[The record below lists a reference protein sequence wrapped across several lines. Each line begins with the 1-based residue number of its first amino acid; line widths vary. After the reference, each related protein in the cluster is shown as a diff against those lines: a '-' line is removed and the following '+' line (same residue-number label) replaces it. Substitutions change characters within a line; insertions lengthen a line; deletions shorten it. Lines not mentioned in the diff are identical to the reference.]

1 MISLSDLLKQ
11 KKKLVEEEMK
21 KLLPVADRY
30 PKIIHEAMEYSLM
43 AGGKR
48 IRPILCLLTAELFEK
63 PGQDLLRCACALEFL
78 HTYTLVHDDLPCMDN
93 DDLRRGKPTLH
104 KVYPENIALLAGD
117 GLLTLSF
124 EILAANSGKH
134 PERGLRAVTDLA
146 KLTGSEGVI
155 GGQVLDLLAEKREI
169 TPSELEEIHHNKT
182 AKLLMAS
189 VRMGAILSGA
199 DEDPLKILTEYAQNL
214 GHAFQIADD
223 ILDETGD
230 VAKLGKNPGQDK
242 KLNKAT
248 YVKFF
253 GLERA
258 KQILNETIEKAVS
271 PLRPFGD
278 RATPLI
284 DLAYYIGQRE
294 N

>member
-1 MISLSDLLKQ
+1 MIPLSDLLKQ
-11 KKKLVEEEMK
+11 KKILVEEEMK
-21 KLLPVADRY
+21 KLLPVAGLH
-30 PKIIHEAMEYSLM
+30 PKILHEAMEYSLQ

-63 PGQDLLRCACALEFL
+63 PDEALLRCACALEFL

-104 KVYPENIALLAGD
+104 KVYPENMALLAGD

-124 EILAANSGKH
+124 EIIAINSISHPDRGLKVIADLAALSG
-134 PERGLRAVTDLA
+134 
-146 KLTGSEGVI
+146 SQGVI
-155 GGQVLDLLAEKREI
+155 GGQVLDLLAENRCI

-189 VRMGAILSGA
+189 VRMGALLSGA
-199 DEDPLKILTEYAQNL
+199 DEPSLKLLTEYARHI

-253 GLERA
+253 GLEGAR
-258 KQILNETIEKAVS
+258 QILNETLEKAVS
-271 PLRPFGD
+271 LLQPFGD
-278 RATPLI
+278 RARALI
-284 DLAYYIGQRE
+284 ELAYYIGRRE

>member
-1 MISLSDLLKQ
+1 MDAEDYFVVCRSR
-11 KKKLVEEEMK
+11 VE
-21 KLLPVADRY
+21 A
-30 PKIIHEAMEYSLM
+30 ALM
-43 AGGKR
+43 AALPPEGCRPARLTEAIRYSVMVGGKR
-48 IRPILCLLTAELFEK
+48 IRPMLCLAAAEAAGGAWTAAVPAAVAIEL
-63 PGQDLLRCACALEFL
+63 L

-124 EILAANSGKH
+124 EILAANSMKH
-134 PERGLRAVTDLA
+134 PERGLKAVADLA
-146 KLTGSEGVI
+146 LLTGSQGVI
-155 GGQVLDLLAEKREI
+155 GGQVLDLLAENREI
-169 TPSELEEIHHNKT
+169 SPSELEEIHHNKT

-199 DEDPLKILTEYAQNL
+199 EEDALNRLTEYGRNI

-223 ILDETGD
+223 ILDEIGD
-230 VAKLGKNPGQDK
+230 VKKLGKNPGQDK
-242 KLNKAT
+242 KLHKAT

-253 GLERA
+253 GLEKA
-258 KQILNETIEKAVS
+258 KLILDETIEKAVS
-271 PLRPFGD
+271 QLKPFGEKAETLRD
-278 RATPLI
+278 VAC
-284 DLAYYIGQRE
+284 YIGQRE

>member
-1 MISLSDLLKQ
+1 MKTLIEILKQ
-11 KKKLVEEEMK
+11 KKQIVEDEIRL
-21 KLLPVADRY
+21 LLPAARLY
-30 PKIIHEAMEYSLM
+30 PRIIHEAMEYSLM

-48 IRPILCLLTAELFEK
+48 IRPILCLLTAELFEE
-63 PGQDLLRCACALEFL
+63 PGPDLLRCACSLEFL

-117 GLLTLSF
+117 GLLTSSF
-124 EILAANSGKH
+124 EIIAANSQKH
-134 PERGLRAVTDLA
+134 PERGLRAVADLA
-146 KLTGSEGVI
+146 KLSGSEGVI
-155 GGQVLDLLAEKREI
+155 GGQVLDLLAENREI
-169 TPSELEEIHHNKT
+169 TPAELEEIHHNKT

-199 DEDPLKILTEYAQNL
+199 DEDSLKTLTEYARNI

-253 GLERA
+253 GLEGARR
-258 KQILNETIEKAVS
+258 ILNETIEKAVAQ
-271 PLRPFGD
+271 LTPFGEK
-278 RATPLI
+278 AKTLI

>member
-21 KLLPVADRY
+21 KLLPVADLH
-30 PKIIHEAMEYSLM
+30 PKILHEAMEYSLQ

-48 IRPILCLLTAELFEK
+48 IRPILCLLTAELFAK
-63 PGQDLLRCACALEFL
+63 PDEALLRSACALEFL
-78 HTYTLVHDDLPCMDN
+78 HTYTLIHDDLPCMDN

-124 EILAANSGKH
+124 EIIAENSMKH
-134 PERGLRAVTDLA
+134 PDRGLKVVADLA
-146 KLTGSEGVI
+146 KLTGSQGVI
-155 GGQVLDLLAEKREI
+155 GGQVLDLLAENKEI
-169 TPSELEEIHHNKT
+169 TPTELEEIHHNKT

-199 DEDPLKILTEYAQNL
+199 DEPSLKILTEYARNI

-253 GLERA
+253 GLEKA
-258 KQILNETIEKAVS
+258 KQILEETLEKAVT
-271 PLRPFGD
+271 LLQPFGD
-278 RATPLI
+278 RAKPLI
-284 DLAYYIGQRE
+284 ELAYYIGRRE

>member
-1 MISLSDLLKQ
+1 MTDLSDLLKQ
-11 KKKLVEEEMK
+11 KKKWVEEEMK
-21 KLLPVADRY
+21 LLLPVQNLH
-30 PKIIHEAMEYSLM
+30 PEIIHKAMEYSLM

-63 PGQDLLRCACALEFL
+63 PGKDLLRCACALEFL
-78 HTYTLVHDDLPCMDN
+78 HTYTLVHDDLPSMDN

-117 GLLTLSF
+117 GLLTMSF
-124 EILAANSGKH
+124 EILAVNSMKY
-134 PERGLRAVTDLA
+134 PERGLKAVADLA

-155 GGQVLDLLAEKREI
+155 GGQVLDLQAENREI

-199 DEDPLKILTEYAQNL
+199 DDESLKILTEYARNI

-230 VAKLGKNPGQDK
+230 VEKLGKNPGQDK

-253 GLERA
+253 GLQKA
-258 KQILNETIEKAVS
+258 KEILNETLEKAVAQ
-271 PLRPFGD
+271 LKPFGEK
-278 RATPLI
+278 AKTLI

>member
-1 MISLSDLLKQ
+1 MTALTDLLKQ
-11 KKKLVEEEMK
+11 KKKMVEEEMK
-21 KLLPVADRY
+21 LLLPVQKLH
-30 PKIIHEAMEYSLM
+30 PEIIHKAMEYSLM

-117 GLLTLSF
+117 GLLTMSF
-124 EILAANSGKH
+124 EILAANSMKH
-134 PERGLRAVTDLA
+134 PERGLKAVADLA
-146 KLTGSEGVI
+146 TLTGSEGVI
-155 GGQVLDLLAEKREI
+155 GGQVLDLQAENREI
-169 TPSELEEIHHNKT
+169 SPSELEEIHHNKT

-199 DEDPLKILTEYAQNL
+199 DEESLRILTEYARNI

-230 VAKLGKNPGQDK
+230 VEKLGKNPGQDK

-253 GLERA
+253 GLQKA
-258 KQILNETIEKAVS
+258 KEILNETLEKAVAQ
-271 PLRPFGD
+271 LKPFGEK
-278 RATPLI
+278 AQTLI